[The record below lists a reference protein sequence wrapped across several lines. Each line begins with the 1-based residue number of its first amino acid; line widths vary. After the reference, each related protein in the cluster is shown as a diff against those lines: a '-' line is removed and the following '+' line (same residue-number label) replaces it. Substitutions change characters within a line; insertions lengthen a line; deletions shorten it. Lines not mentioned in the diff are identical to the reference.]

1 MNTYRNTF
9 LGSLA
14 ALGVCMI
21 AGGVSCFAAE
31 TILQVKTPL
40 SDREGYQAALRA
52 SKEGIHDVAALKF
65 ERLLKDEQLTQVEIA
80 SVSERMVDALI
91 RSREANKAL
100 VALTLFAVPESA
112 YWKAQVFIL
121 QGKLREAEWELKSYL
136 AAPGRYAAN
145 AKLSLGQTLIAQD
158 RENTGR
164 KEFKE
169 LLNYPDPEI
178 ARLARLYSYESE
190 IIVHRSSEVMKRLGG
205 DRSHDASLEF
215 VKGCG
220 WLELG
225 EGKKAE
231 SIFKRILNSQPPPSM
246 VLHSAATVRLAEA
259 YVKQGRNR
267 YAEKILIQ
275 FLGEPTGSP
284 HYEQAFD
291 ILNEV
296 SKEEDEDTAITKFG
310 EWAAMTTPSDR
321 NALAL
326 FYLGQ
331 WLLSQGRGEHAVG
344 FLETFCTLH
353 PTHPRNGEALRLLMS
368 QYGAMRADERVLEL
382 THTWKQRF
390 GVGEDDATDYLTGMI
405 RFSRSEYQ
413 EAVTLFERSAKTA
426 TDAFQQQ
433 RAIYN
438 MAVAAFFGEDKIR
451 FQQCL
456 AQLNNPPG
464 TDAPPPNDS
473 SNQAARLLLEQ
484 ALNLATSKDSEAE
497 TILQEFLK
505 LYSDH
510 PRAVEAHLAL
520 AELYLLD
527 VPARTKAAQEALKKA
542 NLLPG
547 LSDVWKEKLDYT
559 ALWSREADGDLEGV
573 VNEGTNYLGHW
584 KQSIRRDEVRMK
596 VAQSYYRL
604 ENYAKAEAQF
614 EALEDEQPESAY
626 AEVALFFAGKS
637 AMALITPEGL
647 EKAIS
652 LWEDVVARNGPL
664 MREARRQQALAKRR
678 QGNERDALG
687 AIETLLNSVPQPEG
701 DEKLAFLMEKG
712 ELLSLMVKRDPK
724 HLDAAIQIFYGM
736 LHDAA
741 APRVWRSRSGYL
753 LSQLYALDGKN
764 VEALEACNDVVEDC
778 FLAIAQSAALTPQE
792 YLWLYRS
799 GFAAIEMLETKQQW
813 EAAARLADR
822 LAGAGGER
830 SEEAKL
836 RATRLRLEHFLWD
849 K

>member
-1 MNTYRNTF
+1 MINSRNTF
-9 LGSLA
+9 FGSLA
-14 ALGVCMI
+14 ALGVCLLS
-21 AGGVSCFAAE
+21 GGVSCFSAE
-31 TILQVKTPL
+31 AIPQGKPRL
-40 SDREGYQAALRA
+40 SDRADYQGALRA
-52 SKEGIHDVAALKF
+52 SKEGIHDVAALKL
-65 ERLLKDEQLTQVEIA
+65 ERLLKDGQLTQAETA
-80 SVSERMVDALI
+80 AVSERLVDALI
-91 RSREANKAL
+91 RSRETQKAL
-100 VALTLFAVPESA
+100 VALTLFAVPESS
-112 YWKAQVFIL
+112 YWKAQAYIL

-136 AAPGRYAAN
+136 ATPGRYAAY

-190 IIVHRSSEVMKRLGG
+190 VISHRSSEMMKRLGS
-205 DRSHDASLEF
+205 DRNNDETLEF
-215 VKGCG
+215 VKACG

-231 SIFKRILNSQPPPSM
+231 SILKRILTAQPPPSLA
-246 VLHSAATVRLAEA
+246 LHSAATVRLAEA

-267 YAEKILIQ
+267 NAEKILMK
-275 FLGEPTGSP
+275 FLGESTSSP
-284 HYEQAFD
+284 HYEQAFA
-291 ILNEV
+291 ILSEV
-296 SKEEDEDTAITKFG
+296 SKEDDENTAITRVG
-310 EWAAMTTPSDR
+310 EWAAVTNPADR

-326 FYLGQ
+326 FYLAQ

-344 FLETFCTLH
+344 FLEAFCALH
-353 PTHPRNGEALRLLMS
+353 PNHARSGEALRLLMS
-368 QYGAMRADERVLEL
+368 QYGAMRADDRVLEL
-382 THTWKQRF
+382 THIWKQRF

-405 RFSRSEYQ
+405 RFSRSEYP

-438 MAVAAFFGEDKIR
+438 MAVAAFFGGDKTR

-456 AQLNNPPG
+456 AQLKNPAG
-464 TDAPPPNDS
+464 AEAPAPNDAG
-473 SNQAARLLLEQ
+473 NQAARLLLEQ
-484 ALNLATSKDSEAE
+484 ALNLASSKDSEAE
-497 TILQEFLK
+497 TTLLEFLK
-505 LYSDH
+505 LHANH
-510 PRAVEAHLAL
+510 PRAVEAYLAL

-527 VPARTKAAQEALKKA
+527 VPARTKAANEELKKA
-542 NLLPG
+542 NLLQG
-547 LSDVWKEKLDYT
+547 LSDGWKEKLDYT
-559 ALWSREADGDLEGV
+559 TLWSREADGDLEGV
-573 VNEGTNYLGHW
+573 VTEGVAYLDRW
-584 KQSIRRDEVRMK
+584 KQSLRRDEVRMK

-637 AMALITPEGL
+637 AIALITPEGL
-647 EKAIS
+647 ERAIS
-652 LWEDVVARNGPL
+652 LWEEVVARNGPL
-664 MREARRQQALAKRR
+664 MREAQRQQALAKRR
-678 QGNERDALG
+678 QGKEGDAL
-687 AIETLLNSVPQPEG
+687 AVIESLLKSKPQPEG
-701 DEKLAFLMEKG
+701 EEKLALLMEKG
-712 ELLSLMVKRDPK
+712 ELLSLMVKRDPR
-724 HLDAAIQIFYGM
+724 HLDAAVQIFYGM
-736 LHDAA
+736 LHDAT
-741 APRVWRSRSGYL
+741 APRVWRSRAGYL
-753 LSQLYALDGKN
+753 LSQIYTQAGKN

-778 FLAIAQSAALTPQE
+778 FIAISQSTALTPQE
-792 YLWLYRS
+792 YLWLYRA